1 MKNTTMKRAM
11 PALAL
16 LFYCAFRLAA
26 QGADAVEILRRTEKN
41 QVYSSIIYEGKMEI
55 FSGTKVKVKTMQSW
69 SAGSDRAFIE
79 FASPQDKGV
88 RMLKL
93 GDTLLMY
100 FPKERDTV
108 KISGALLSQGMMGS
122 DLSYE
127 DAMQPDSLL
136 EAYEA
141 ALDGKEIVDGRS
153 AFVITLKAR
162 KPDAAYAK
170 RILWIDA
177 ERYITLKSEFY
188 ARSGMLLKTSRT
200 LGYETVQGRI
210 FPSIVEIADAIK
222 KNSRTVFTMTSLKID
237 VAIDPKRFSLQELS
251 K

>member
-1 MKNTTMKRAM
+1 MKGLKMKRSLL
-11 PALAL
+11 ALAAMAL
-16 LFYCAFRLAA
+16 LAMKLAA
-26 QGADAVEILRRTEKN
+26 QAPDAIEILKRTEKN

-55 FSGTKVKVKTMQSW
+55 FSGTKVKVKTMKSW
-69 SAGSDRAFIE
+69 STGSDKAFIE
-79 FASPQDKGV
+79 FTNPQDKGV

-100 FPKERDTV
+100 FPKEKDTV

-127 DAMQPDSLL
+127 DAMQPDSLMD
-136 EAYEA
+136 AYEA
-141 ALDGKEIVDGRS
+141 SLDGKEDVDGRS
-153 AFVITLKAR
+153 SYKITLKAR
-162 KPDAAYAK
+162 KSDAAYAK
-170 RILWIDA
+170 RVLWIDA

-188 ARSGMLLKTSRT
+188 ARSGMLLKTTRT
-200 LGYETVQGRI
+200 LGYETVDGRI
-210 FPSIVEIADAIK
+210 FPSVVEIADAIK

>member
-1 MKNTTMKRAM
+1 MKGTTMKRAM
-11 PALAL
+11 LVLVMLFILA
-16 LFYCAFRLAA
+16 FGIAA
-26 QGADAVEILRRTEKN
+26 QGLDAFEILKRTEKN

-55 FSGTKVKVKTMQSW
+55 FSGSKIKVKTMKSW
-69 SAGSDRAFIE
+69 SAGRDRAFIE
-79 FASPQDKGV
+79 FTNPQDKGV

-141 ALDGKEIVDGRS
+141 VLDGKETVDGRL
-153 AFVITLKAR
+153 AYVITLKAR
-162 KPDAAYAK
+162 KTDAAYAK
-170 RILWIDA
+170 RVLWIDT

-188 ARSGMLLKTSRT
+188 AKSGMLLKTSRT
-200 LGYETVQGRI
+200 LGYETVEGRI
-210 FPSIVEIADAIK
+210 FPSVVEIGDAIK

-237 VAIDPKRFSLQELS
+237 VAIDPRRFSLQELS